1 MYNDEL
7 KGSLN
12 DIDALGWEFILL
24 FRENSWIFKRK
35 KITHST
41 NCHI

>member
-12 DIDALGWEFILL
+12 DIDELVWELILL

-35 KITHST
+35 K
-41 NCHI
+41 